1 MRSEKNVRDLEK
13 EHLCDR
19 KKEKSFF
26 LEMNSSIYGM
36 FIGRNVPD
44 AILDEEK
51 VNCYNKEKRRQ
62 INQKMVLLSH
72 TVKIKGISL
81 IQE

>member
-1 MRSEKNVRDLEK
+1 
-13 EHLCDR
+13 
-19 KKEKSFF
+19 
-26 LEMNSSIYGM
+26 MNSSIYGM